1 MVIPG
6 TAPPLGGPEAA
17 TPYPSTIAVSGL
29 RRGGIRQVAVTLTG
43 LTHTW
48 PSDLEVL
55 LVGPNGQPILLMH
68 NVGGSE
74 DVIGIFLTF
83 SATARNLES
92 EPLVSG
98 TYQPPSFT
106 GPIPDS
112 FLPPA
117 PAGTTGSILAGLK
130 NSNPNGIWRLYI
142 VDEGANDTGTLD
154 GWLITITARIWVRV
168 KPRPRRRTRR
178 AL

>member
-98 TYQPPSFT
+98 TYQPPTLLAQSL
-106 GPIPDS
+106 IPFS
-112 FLPPA
+112 
-117 PAGTTGSILAGLK
+117 
-130 NSNPNGIWRLYI
+130 R
-142 VDEGANDTGTLD
+142 
-154 GWLITITARIWVRV
+154 
-168 KPRPRRRTRR
+168 PRPQARR
-178 AL
+178 AAFWQGSRTVTPMVSGVSTSLTRVRTIPAHLMAG